1 MMRKKFDNKLKLL
14 NNEMI
19 DMACLIQNTI
29 KEAMEV
35 FFMGD
40 IKEAEK
46 IIRNDLEINNYQKRI
61 ENICYSL
68 LIEQQPVASD
78 LRLITSA
85 LKMVVD
91 LERIG
96 DHASDI
102 CELVID
108 MSDEKKDYNFE
119 HFKQMYTD
127 VSIMLIDSITSYVDR
142 DISMA
147 RQVIAM
153 DDKVDSMF
161 EKNKEDLI
169 EYIRLDPC
177 NGKKAVDLLMVNKYL
192 ERIGD
197 HVTNVAECVIN
208 YLA

>member
-1 MMRKKFDNKLKLL
+1 MRKKFDNKLKQL
-14 NNEMI
+14 NNELI
-19 DMACLIQNTI
+19 DMANLIQSTI

-35 FFMGD
+35 FFKGD
-40 IKEAEK
+40 TDEANK
-46 IIRNDLEINNYQKRI
+46 IIKNDQEINDYQKRI

-78 LRLITSA
+78 LRLITAA
-85 LKMVVD
+85 LKMVTD

-108 MSDEKKDYNFE
+108 MSEEKRDYNFD
-119 HFKQMYTD
+119 HFRQMYTD
-127 VSIMLIDSITSYVDR
+127 VSVMLIDSISSYVNR
-142 DISMA
+142 DIELA
-147 RQVIAM
+147 KQIIEM
-153 DDKVDSMF
+153 DDTVDAMF

-169 EYIRLDPC
+169 EYIHSDPL

-208 YLA
+208 YLG